1 MIFVAWAIVAASC
14 VTSTSSH
21 ADAATPC
28 TIDGSRARA
37 GIFVRG
43 QCYAAHDKA
52 ATPPP
57 TEVIFCGRPS
67 SAANALWNQRCGPP
81 RMCIATNAKT
91 GKQTELD
98 AFATLTLVNGRWA
111 DPVVWC
117 PANAWPALD
126 LAGLRDRAERLLPGV
141 GIGSA
146 WTTVA
151 LVNAETVLWAGTGP
165 DRSLPTVTIL
175 GRAVQLRIHF
185 DRADWDFGDGST
197 DTTADPGKPYDSH
210 GDPCRTAQ
218 CLDYYGHT
226 YAQTG
231 VMTITLTVTWHA
243 QYRLGATWTDIAGTI
258 TGPTGRRVLTVKQ
271 ARGIL
276 VPNPGETG

>member
-1 MIFVAWAIVAASC
+1 
-14 VTSTSSH
+14 
-21 ADAATPC
+21 
-28 TIDGSRARA
+28 
-37 GIFVRG
+37 
-43 QCYAAHDKA
+43 
-52 ATPPP
+52 
-57 TEVIFCGRPS
+57 
-67 SAANALWNQRCGPP
+67 
-81 RMCIATNAKT
+81 MCIATDKT

-117 PANAWPALD
+117 PANARPALD
-126 LAGLRDRAERLLPGV
+126 LAGLRDRAERLLPKV

-165 DRSLPTVTIL
+165 DRSLPSVTIL

-258 TGPTGRRVLTVKQ
+258 TGPTSRRVLTVKQ